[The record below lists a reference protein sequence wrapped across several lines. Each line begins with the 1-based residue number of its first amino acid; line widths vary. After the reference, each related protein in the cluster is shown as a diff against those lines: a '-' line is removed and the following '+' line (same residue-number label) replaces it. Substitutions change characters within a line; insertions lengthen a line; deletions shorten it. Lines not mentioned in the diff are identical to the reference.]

1 MNREQQ
7 LAELEAAVEEI
18 VTETIRL
25 AWTPHPHDHTPDTV
39 TIEHTADHL
48 EEKL

>member
-1 MNREQQ
+1 MAQRATDE
-7 LAELEAAVEEI
+7 
-18 VTETIRL
+18 
-25 AWTPHPHDHTPDTV
+25 WTVDPHDHTPDTV